1 MGRLFLIA
9 FRNLLANKR
18 RNLILGGAI
27 AGVTMLL
34 TLMGAVGAG
43 IQHTMIDAGT
53 ALISGHVNVGGFY
66 KISAGRAAPVL
77 TGRERLLADVA
88 AEVPSARLI
97 VDRTRGFGKLV
108 SETDAAQAALTG
120 IDITEDREILRVV
133 QVVEGDVEDLA
144 RPRTVMLYQKQA
156 ERLGVGVGRSVT
168 ITAPVLR
175 GLNNSL
181 DVEVVAIAKD
191 LGLLSIMNCYV
202 SKDITADLYLLDPDT
217 TGVIQIRLDD
227 PGDSD
232 TVAEHLRTALPE
244 RGYRVMDKSDGAF
257 YHKFKAVSGEDWT
270 GLKLD
275 ITTWE
280 EELSMMEW
288 TIKTFS
294 TVTWLLTGI
303 LLVIIIIG
311 VMNTLWINIRDR
323 TREIGTLRAIGM
335 RRHRVLLMVLMEVA
349 ILSLTFTAAGVG
361 LGAAGAQALNA
372 LEIPVSQGFQIFLMS
387 DTLKLVLDGGGVTSA
402 LLWIPAT
409 ITAFSF
415 FPALRGARMKPIT
428 AIHHVG

>member
-9 FRNLLANKR
+9 VRSLLANKR
-18 RNLILGGAI
+18 RNLLLGSAI
-27 AGVTMLL
+27 MGVTMLL

-43 IQHTMIDAGT
+43 IQHTMIEAGT
-53 ALISGHVNVGGFY
+53 ALVSGHVNVGGFY
-66 KISAGRAAPVL
+66 KISSGRPAPVL
-77 TGRERLLADVA
+77 TGRAQLLADVET
-88 AEVPSARLI
+88 EVPDARLI

-108 SETDAAQAALTG
+108 SETDSVQAGLTG
-120 IDITEDREILRVV
+120 IDITRDREILRVV
-133 QVVEGDVEDLA
+133 QIAEGNVEDLA

-156 ERLGVGVGRSVT
+156 ERLDVGVGRSLT

-175 GLNNSL
+175 GRNNSL

-191 LGLLSIMNCYV
+191 LGLLSMMNCYV
-202 SKDITADLYLLDPDT
+202 SKDTTTDLYLLDRDT

-227 PGDSD
+227 PDDSD
-232 TVAEHLRTALPE
+232 TVAEHLRTALAE
-244 RGYRVMDKSDGAF
+244 RGYRVMEKMDGAF
-257 YHKFKAVSGEDWT
+257 YHKFQTVAGEDWT

-280 EELSMMEW
+280 DELSMMEW

-294 TVTWLLTGI
+294 TITWLLTGI

-335 RRHRVLLMVLMEVA
+335 RRHKVLIMVLLEVA
-349 ILSLTFTAAGVG
+349 ILSVVFTAAGVG
-361 LGAAGAQALNA
+361 LGAAGSQLINALN
-372 LEIPVSQGFQIFLMS
+372 IPVSTGFQIFLMS
-387 DTLKLVLDGGGVTSA
+387 DTLKLVLDMDSIASA
-402 LLWIPAT
+402 LFWIPVA
-409 ITAFSF
+409 ITTFSL
-415 FPALRGARMKPIT
+415 FPALRGARLKPIT

>member
-9 FRNLLANKR
+9 VRSLLANKR
-18 RNLILGGAI
+18 RNLVLGSAI

-43 IQHTMIDAGT
+43 IQHTMIEAGT
-53 ALISGHVNVGGFY
+53 ALVSGHVNVGGFY
-66 KISAGRAAPVL
+66 KISSGRPAPVL
-77 TGRERLLADVA
+77 TGRAQLLADVE
-88 AEVPSARLI
+88 AEVPDARLI

-108 SETDAAQAALTG
+108 SETDSVQAGLTG
-120 IDITEDREILRVV
+120 IDITRDREILRVV
-133 QVVEGDVEDLA
+133 QIAEGNVEDLA

-156 ERLGVGVGRSVT
+156 ERLDVGVGRSLT

-175 GLNNSL
+175 GRNNSL

-202 SKDITADLYLLDPDT
+202 SKDITTDLYLLDRDT

-227 PGDSD
+227 PDDSD
-232 TVAEHLRTALPE
+232 TVAEHLRTSLAE
-244 RGYRVMDKSDGAF
+244 RGYRVMEKMDGAF
-257 YHKFKAVSGEDWT
+257 YHKFQTVAGEDWT

-280 EELSMMEW
+280 DELSMMEW

-294 TVTWLLTGI
+294 TITWLLTGI

-335 RRHRVLLMVLMEVA
+335 RRHKVLIMVLLEVA
-349 ILSLTFTAAGVG
+349 ILSVVFTAAGVG
-361 LGAAGAQALNA
+361 LGAAGSQLINA
-372 LEIPVSQGFQIFLMS
+372 LEIPVSTGFQIFLMS
-387 DTLKLVLDGGGVTSA
+387 DTLKLVLDMDSIASA
-402 LLWIPAT
+402 LFWIPVA
-409 ITAFSF
+409 ITTFSL
-415 FPALRGARMKPIT
+415 FPALRGARLKPIT

>member
-9 FRNLLANKR
+9 VRSLLANKR
-18 RNLILGGAI
+18 RNLLLGGAI

-43 IQHTMIDAGT
+43 IQHTMIEAGT
-53 ALISGHVNVGGFY
+53 ALVSGHVNVGGFY
-66 KISAGRAAPVL
+66 KISSGRPAPVI
-77 TGRERLLADVA
+77 TGRTQLLADVE
-88 AEVPSARLI
+88 AEVPDARLI

-108 SETDAAQAALTG
+108 SETDSVQAGLTG
-120 IDITEDREILRVV
+120 IDITRDREILRVV
-133 QVVEGDVEDLA
+133 QVAEGNVEDLA

-156 ERLGVGVGRSVT
+156 ERLDVGVGRSLT

-175 GLNNSL
+175 GRNNSL

-202 SKDITADLYLLDPDT
+202 SKDTTTDLYLLDRDT

-227 PGDSD
+227 PDDSD
-232 TVAEHLRTALPE
+232 TVAEHLRTALAE
-244 RGYRVMDKSDGAF
+244 RGYRVMEKMDGAF
-257 YHKFKAVSGEDWT
+257 YHKFQTVAGEDWT

-280 EELSMMEW
+280 DELSMMEW

-294 TVTWLLTGI
+294 TITWLLTGI

-335 RRHRVLLMVLMEVA
+335 RRHKVLIMVLLEVA
-349 ILSLTFTAAGVG
+349 ILSVVFTAAGVG
-361 LGAAGAQALNA
+361 LGAAGSQLINA
-372 LEIPVSQGFQIFLMS
+372 LEIPVSTGFQIFLMS
-387 DTLKLVLDGGGVTSA
+387 DTLKLVLDMDSIASA
-402 LLWIPAT
+402 LFWIPVA
-409 ITAFSF
+409 ITMFSL
-415 FPALRGARMKPIT
+415 FPALRGARLKPIT

>member
-18 RNLILGGAI
+18 RNLVLGGAI
-27 AGVTMLL
+27 AGVTKLL

-77 TGRERLLADVA
+77 TGREQLLAAVA
-88 AEVPSARLI
+88 AEVPDARLI

-120 IDITEDREILRVV
+120 INITEDREILRVV

-181 DVEVVAIAKD
+181 DVKVVAIAKD

-202 SKDITADLYLLDPDT
+202 SKDITTDLYLLDPDT

-349 ILSLTFTAAGVG
+349 ILSLAFTAAGVG
-361 LGAAGAQALNA
+361 LGALGAQALNA

-387 DTLKLVLDGGGVTSA
+387 DSLKLVLDGGGVTSA

>member
-9 FRNLLANKR
+9 VRNLLANKR
-18 RNLILGGAI
+18 RNLLLGSAI

-34 TLMGAVGAG
+34 TLLGAVGAG

-53 ALISGHVNVGGFY
+53 SLISGHVNVGGFY
-66 KISAGRAAPVL
+66 KISAGRPAPVL
-77 TGRERLLADVA
+77 TGRAKLLEAVK
-88 AEVPSARLI
+88 AEVPDARLI

-108 SETDAAQAALTG
+108 SETESVQAGLTG
-120 IDITEDREILRVV
+120 IDITRDREILRVV
-133 QVVEGDVEDLA
+133 QVVDGAVEDLA
-144 RPRTVMLYQKQA
+144 RPHTVMLYQKQA
-156 ERLGVGVGRSVT
+156 ERLGVGVGRRLT

-175 GLNNSL
+175 GRNNSL

-202 SKDITADLYLLDPDT
+202 SKDTTTDLYLLDADT

-227 PGDSD
+227 PRDSD
-232 TVAEHLRTALPE
+232 KVAAQLRTALQE
-244 RGYRVMDKSDGAF
+244 RGWEVMEKSDGAF
-257 YHKFKAVSGEDWT
+257 YHKFQAVAGEDWT
-270 GLKLD
+270 GLRLD

-280 EELSMMEW
+280 EDLSMMEW
-288 TIKTFS
+288 TLKTFS
-294 TVTWLLTGI
+294 TITWLLTGI

-335 RRHRVLLMVLMEVA
+335 RRHKVLIMIILEVA
-349 ILSLTFTAAGVG
+349 VLSVVFTTAGVG
-361 LGAAGAQALNA
+361 LGAAGAALLNL
-372 LEIPVSQGFQIFLMS
+372 LEIPVSTGFQIFLMS
-387 DTLKLVLDGGGVTSA
+387 DTLKLVLDLDSIGSA
-402 LLWIPAT
+402 LFWIPVA
-409 ITAFSF
+409 ITTFSMI
-415 FPALRGARMKPIT
+415 PALRGARMKPIT

>member
-9 FRNLLANKR
+9 VRSLLANKR
-18 RNLILGGAI
+18 RNLLLGSAI
-27 AGVTMLL
+27 MGVTMLL

-43 IQHTMIDAGT
+43 IQHTMIEAGT
-53 ALISGHVNVGGFY
+53 ALVSGHVNVGGFY
-66 KISAGRAAPVL
+66 KISSGRPAPVI
-77 TGRERLLADVA
+77 TGRTQLLADVE
-88 AEVPSARLI
+88 AEVPDARLI

-108 SETDAAQAALTG
+108 SETDSVQAGLTG
-120 IDITEDREILRVV
+120 IDITRDREILRVV
-133 QVVEGDVEDLA
+133 QVAEGNVEDLA

-156 ERLGVGVGRSVT
+156 ERLDVGVGRSLT

-175 GLNNSL
+175 GRNNSL

-202 SKDITADLYLLDPDT
+202 SKDTTTDLYLLDRDT

-227 PGDSD
+227 PDDSD
-232 TVAEHLRTALPE
+232 TVAEHLRTALAE
-244 RGYRVMDKSDGAF
+244 RGYRVMEKMDGAF
-257 YHKFKAVSGEDWT
+257 YHKFQTVAGEDWT

-280 EELSMMEW
+280 DELSMMEW

-294 TVTWLLTGI
+294 TITWLLTGI

-335 RRHRVLLMVLMEVA
+335 RRHKILIMVLLEVA
-349 ILSLTFTAAGVG
+349 ILSVVFTAAGVG
-361 LGAAGAQALNA
+361 LGAAGSQLINALN
-372 LEIPVSQGFQIFLMS
+372 IPVSTGFQIFLMS
-387 DTLKLVLDGGGVTSA
+387 DTLKLVLDMDSIASA
-402 LLWIPAT
+402 LFWIPVA
-409 ITAFSF
+409 ITTFSL
-415 FPALRGARMKPIT
+415 FPALRGARLKPIT

>member
-9 FRNLLANKR
+9 VRNLLVNKR
-18 RNLILGGAI
+18 RNLLLGSAI

-34 TLMGAVGAG
+34 TLLGAVGAG

-66 KISAGRAAPVL
+66 KISAGRPAPVL
-77 TGRERLLADVA
+77 TGRAKLLEAVK
-88 AEVPSARLI
+88 AEVPDARLI

-108 SETDAAQAALTG
+108 SETESVQAGLTG
-120 IDITEDREILRVV
+120 IDITRDREILRVV
-133 QVVEGDVEDLA
+133 QVVDGAVEDLA
-144 RPRTVMLYQKQA
+144 RPHTVMLYQKQA
-156 ERLGVGVGRSVT
+156 ERLGVGVGRRLT

-175 GLNNSL
+175 GRNNSL

-202 SKDITADLYLLDPDT
+202 SKDTTTDLYLLDADT

-227 PGDSD
+227 PRDSD
-232 TVAEHLRTALPE
+232 KVAAQLRTALQE
-244 RGYRVMDKSDGAF
+244 RGWEVMEKSDGAF
-257 YHKFKAVSGEDWT
+257 YHKFQAVAGEDWT
-270 GLKLD
+270 GLRLD

-280 EELSMMEW
+280 EDLSMMEW
-288 TIKTFS
+288 TLKTFS
-294 TVTWLLTGI
+294 TITWLLTGI

-335 RRHRVLLMVLMEVA
+335 RRHKVLIMIILEVA
-349 ILSLTFTAAGVG
+349 VLSVVFTTAGVG
-361 LGAAGAQALNA
+361 LGAAGAALLNL
-372 LEIPVSQGFQIFLMS
+372 LEIPVSTGFQIFLMS
-387 DTLKLVLDGGGVTSA
+387 DTLKLVLDLDSIGSA
-402 LLWIPAT
+402 LFWIPVA
-409 ITAFSF
+409 ITTFSMI
-415 FPALRGARMKPIT
+415 PALRGARMKPIT

>member
-9 FRNLLANKR
+9 VRNLLVNKR
-18 RNLILGGAI
+18 RNLLLGSAI

-34 TLMGAVGAG
+34 TLLGAVGAG

-66 KISAGRAAPVL
+66 KISAGRPAPVL
-77 TGRERLLADVA
+77 TGRAKLLEAVK
-88 AEVPSARLI
+88 AEVPDARLI

-108 SETDAAQAALTG
+108 SETESVQAGLTG
-120 IDITEDREILRVV
+120 IDITRDREILRVV
-133 QVVEGDVEDLA
+133 QVVDGAVEDLA
-144 RPRTVMLYQKQA
+144 RPHTVMLYQKQA
-156 ERLGVGVGRSVT
+156 ERLGVGVGRRLT

-175 GLNNSL
+175 GRNNSL

-202 SKDITADLYLLDPDT
+202 SKDTTTDLYLLDADT

-227 PGDSD
+227 PRDSD
-232 TVAEHLRTALPE
+232 KVAAQLRTALQE
-244 RGYRVMDKSDGAF
+244 RGWEVMEKSDGAF
-257 YHKFKAVSGEDWT
+257 YHKFQAVAGEDWT
-270 GLKLD
+270 GLRLD

-280 EELSMMEW
+280 EDLSMMEW
-288 TIKTFS
+288 TLKTFS
-294 TVTWLLTGI
+294 TITWLLTGI

-323 TREIGTLRAIGM
+323 TREIGTLRAIDM
-335 RRHRVLLMVLMEVA
+335 RRHKVLIMIILEVA
-349 ILSLTFTAAGVG
+349 VLSVVFTTAGVG
-361 LGAAGAQALNA
+361 LGAAGAALLNL
-372 LEIPVSQGFQIFLMS
+372 LEIPVSTGFQIFLMS
-387 DTLKLVLDGGGVTSA
+387 DTLKLVLDLDSIGSA
-402 LLWIPAT
+402 LFWIPVA
-409 ITAFSF
+409 ITTFSMI
-415 FPALRGARMKPIT
+415 PALRGARMKPIT